1 MEIKYAIAVAPVLT
15 LLAACQA
22 QNTYIPYELGGDNC
36 DTMYGSPDISAS
48 VSGTDEF
55 ERGDTVMLYVDL
67 TNYGKISG
75 FKEDQTPQNPKE
87 FALANSEL
95 GKMQKKA
102 WGIVTFFFR
111 EPKDPSDSNIEL
123 ERYG

>member
-1 MEIKYAIAVAPVLT
+1 MEIKYVVAPVLT

-22 QNTYIPYELGGDNC
+22 QNTCIPYELGGDNC
-36 DTMYGSPDISAS
+36 DAMYGSPDISAS

-55 ERGDTVMLYVDL
+55 ECGDTVMLYVDL
-67 TNYGKISG
+67 TNYRKISG
-75 FKEDQTPQNPKE
+75 FKEDQTLQNPKE

-111 EPKDPSDSNIEL
+111 EPEDPSDSNIEL